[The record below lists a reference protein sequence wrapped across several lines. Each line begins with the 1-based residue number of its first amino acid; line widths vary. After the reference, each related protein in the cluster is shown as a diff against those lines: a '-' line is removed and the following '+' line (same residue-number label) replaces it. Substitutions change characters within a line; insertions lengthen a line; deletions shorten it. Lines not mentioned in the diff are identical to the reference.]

1 MPDRRPARGRPC
13 GALLFCLLL
22 AWAHAGQAA
31 GPPCAADRVDQS
43 VAVEYVHDGDT
54 LRLVDGRPVRL
65 IGIDT
70 PELGRDGRPDEPFA
84 IAARDALR
92 ELVRDS
98 GMRLQLRYDAE
109 RQDRYGRTLAHA
121 YLADGRS
128 IAELLLAAGLASQ
141 LTVPPN
147 GWQWRCYQAAERT
160 ARAARRGLW
169 ALPDQA
175 FQDAASLAESTRGRV
190 RLRDRVTGIEPR
202 RSGTRLRLASGIVV
216 WVPADDA
223 SEFPDFSTY
232 LGREVEV
239 RGTLGRWRD
248 ERQVRVRHP
257 AALATIE

>member
-1 MPDRRPARGRPC
+1 MPDRRSRRGRPR

-22 AWAHAGQAA
+22 AWAHAGHAA
-31 GPPCAADRVDQS
+31 GNRCAADRIDQAI
-43 VAVEYVHDGDT
+43 AVEYVHDGDT
-54 LRLVDGRPVRL
+54 LRLVDGRSVRL

-70 PELGRDGRPDEPFA
+70 PELSRHGRPDEPFA
-84 IAARDALR
+84 RAARDALR
-92 ELVRDS
+92 DLVRDA
-98 GMRLQLRYDAE
+98 GMRLELRYDAE

-121 YLADGRS
+121 YLPDGRS
-128 IAELLLAAGLASQ
+128 LAEVLLAAGLASQ

-147 GWQWRCYQAAERT
+147 AWQWRCYQAVERA

-169 ALPDQA
+169 ALPEWDLR
-175 FQDAASLAESTRGRV
+175 DAASLAADARGRV
-190 RLRDRVTGIEPR
+190 RLRDRVAGVEPR

-216 WVPADDA
+216 WVPAEDA
-223 SEFPDFSTY
+223 SAFPDFDTY